1 MKENVIKD
9 KTFAFGKRIVR
20 LCSYLEE
27 SKKEYV
33 LSRQLK
39 ISGTAPGAMVRE
51 AEHAESR
58 KDFVHKLSIALK
70 EANETDYWLQMLK
83 EGNYIS
89 QKEFD
94 SIWTDCDE
102 IIRILVTIVKS
113 SKDGRSG

>member
-1 MKENVIKD
+1 
-9 KTFAFGKRIVR
+9 
-20 LCSYLEE
+20 
-27 SKKEYV
+27 
-33 LSRQLK
+33 
-39 ISGTAPGAMVRE
+39 
-51 AEHAESR
+51 
-58 KDFVHKLSIALK
+58 
-70 EANETDYWLQMLK
+70 MLK